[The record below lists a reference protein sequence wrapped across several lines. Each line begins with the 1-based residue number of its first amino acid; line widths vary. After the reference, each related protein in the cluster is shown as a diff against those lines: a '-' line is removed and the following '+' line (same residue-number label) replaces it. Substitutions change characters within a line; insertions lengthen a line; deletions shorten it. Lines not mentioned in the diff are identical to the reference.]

1 MFLQTE
7 RLSLR
12 RFIESD
18 FADFCEYAADEEM
31 CRMMGRD
38 RITDAASA
46 RPTFDWLKD
55 KEERGYAIVWKET
68 GRVIGNLTVY
78 DRFHLADSY
87 PELQG
92 CVGRSLSLSVSRQY
106 QRRGIAFEALT
117 AVIARLFAEGADYIN
132 YGYFPFN
139 AASAGLCGK
148 LGFSYLTTD
157 RFQPEEGEE
166 IVSIETILWKDTY
179 LTTDRVTLRRFHEAD
194 FPAFCGYAMDA
205 DICRMTGWENMDDT
219 DTARAIFDRMAAE
232 ENTYAVVLKENGRV
246 IGNFS
251 AAPLHPYLQHHPDLQ
266 GKSGRA
272 LSVALSKNC
281 HHTGLATEVGR
292 AVIDHLFRVEKVDF
306 VNAGYFSYNIPSKGL
321 QEKLGFHFL
330 GTHPFRRGAEE
341 VEVIENIIWKDEY
354 FDPQP

>member
-1 MFLQTE
+1 MFLETK
-7 RLSLR
+7 RLLLR
-12 RFIESD
+12 KFEESD

-31 CRMMGRD
+31 CRMMGND
-38 RITDAASA
+38 LITDSESA

-55 KEERGYAIVWKET
+55 REERGYVIVWKEL
-68 GRVIGNLTVY
+68 GKVIGNLTVY
-78 DRFHLADSY
+78 NRFHLAGSF

-92 CVGRSLSLSVSRQY
+92 KTGRSLSLSVSRQY

-117 AVIARLFAEGADYIN
+117 AVIARLFEEGADYIN

-139 AASAGLCGK
+139 RASAGLCNK

-166 IVSIETILWKDTY
+166 IVSIENILWKDSY
-179 LTTDRVTLRRFHEAD
+179 LTTERITLRRFHETD
-194 FPAFCGYAMDA
+194 FPAFCGYAMD
-205 DICRMTGWENMDDT
+205 DEICRMTGWKDMRDQAD
-219 DTARAIFDRMAAE
+219 ARKIFERMVDE
-232 ENTYAVVLKENGRV
+232 ETTYAMVRKEDGAVV
-246 IGNFS
+246 GNFS

-272 LSVALSKNC
+272 LSVVLSKEC

-292 AVIDHLFRVEKVDF
+292 VVIDHLFRVEKVDF
-306 VNAGYFSYNIPSKGL
+306 VNAGYFSYNMPSKGL

-330 GTHPFRRGAEE
+330 GTHSFFRGEEE
-341 VEVIENIIWKDEY
+341 VEVIENVIWRDEY
-354 FDPQP
+354 FDPQQ